1 MLTSKSLLLAQPNLS
16 LALREGLETLN
27 SVWFISLTDA
37 LRETVEYS

>member
-1 MLTSKSLLLAQPNLS
+1 MLTSKSLLLAHPSLS
-16 LALREGLETLN
+16 FALRQGLETLS